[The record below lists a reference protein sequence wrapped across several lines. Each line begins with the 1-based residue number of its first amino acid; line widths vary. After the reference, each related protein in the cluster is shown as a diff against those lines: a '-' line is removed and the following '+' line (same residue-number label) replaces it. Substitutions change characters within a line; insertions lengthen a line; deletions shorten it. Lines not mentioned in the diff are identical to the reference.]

1 MVIQSNMSPRAIV
14 EVWEMT
20 AEIFNKYRIPII
32 NQSLETLVEEQH
44 LSILLEKLNTAVGSS
59 TATCIEGG

>member
-1 MVIQSNMSPRAIV
+1 
-14 EVWEMT
+14 MT

>member
-1 MVIQSNMSPRAIV
+1 MSPRAIV